1 MLTRILMAL
10 CVVSALL
17 PPFSATDALACGPV
31 TKEVAESA
39 WKAAQAR
46 NIGAIDE
53 ALPKA
58 TLSANDLI
66 KVNELRAQ
74 AVRLSEAGKLEDA
87 DRVLREAWKVL
98 GHPERFVGQ
107 PAFPAC

>member
-1 MLTRILMAL
+1 MLTRVVIAL
-10 CVVSALL
+10 CFVSTVL
-17 PPFSATDALACGPV
+17 PPLSTTDALACGRV
-31 TKEVAESA
+31 TKEVVESA
-39 WKAAQAR
+39 WKAAQVR

-74 AVRLSEAGKLEDA
+74 AARLSEAGKLEDA

-107 PAFPAC
+107 PVFPAC